1 MQKFPGS
8 VFTSALTTSCQLS
21 PPLLLHDSGWWSRC
35 TATLLFT
42 VVKARPV
49 KTSRCLVKI
58 KSNKEVRYKHVS
70 CDSENFNMQKMLQ
83 KKHINRHSAN
93 LKWSGTPSNKKMIC
107 RQWWYFSPLK
117 IKDFPSFMLVY
128 DIRSRNLDQ
137 YSFLWSKLRESRPID
152 ASKKVSFPHGGIE
165 LKKSHWKLS
174 QSSVYKPML
183 WGHSS
188 SNIDI
193 WYIQTLI
200 SS

>member
-1 MQKFPGS
+1 M
-8 VFTSALTTSCQLS
+8 
-21 PPLLLHDSGWWSRC
+21 
-35 TATLLFT
+35 TAAGGRDAPQTLLFT

-152 ASKKVSFPHGGIE
+152 ASKKY
-165 LKKSHWKLS
+165 LS
-174 QSSVYKPML
+174 RMAGLNWRKVIGSYHNL
-183 WGHSS
+183 R
-188 SNIDI
+188 
-193 WYIQTLI
+193 YISQCFEDTHPQI
-200 SS
+200 